1 MTVQKAKCPKIGNI
15 FNLFDSSVGRHLN
28 AAPRKSLQN
37 KTPKVVS
44 VGCVGLWKHN
54 GVLSRLMEQNKT
66 KHPLALSR
74 VEPGVTKFDK
84 VPMF

>member
-1 MTVQKAKCPKIGNI
+1 MREQI
-15 FNLFDSSVGRHLN
+15 FVEIKL
-28 AAPRKSLQN
+28 N

-54 GVLSRLMEQNKT
+54 GVLSRLMEQNNT

-74 VEPGVTKFDK
+74 VEHGVTKFDK
-84 VPMF
+84 VPMFSSKMKV